1 MQQVCLE
8 EVVLRA
14 IEQNTLAAYE
24 AAGLALDKDVMQEAH
39 LAATVRSVVKIG
51 RLCHAGV
58 IQRNFSITSDSLRDL
73 QVLHLLPIVPLPLP
87 LPLPLRRRRRLLLLL
102 LLPPPPPPQLLPP
115 VMLRRLLL
123 V

>member
-1 MQQVCLE
+1 MCLE

-14 IEQNTLAAYE
+14 IEQNTLAAYD
-24 AAGLALDKDVMQEAH
+24 AAGLALDNDVMQEAH

-87 LPLPLRRRRRLLLLL
+87 LPLPLRRRRRRLLLLL